1 MRDTAP
7 HINRVSV
14 IENRVLH
21 FADVILPVFRI
32 QRVGR
37 RVEGGGDGRWNETIR
52 KTFPARNMLLYQPFR
67 ITGDGLK

>member
-37 RVEGGGDGRWNETIR
+37 RVEGDGRWNETIR